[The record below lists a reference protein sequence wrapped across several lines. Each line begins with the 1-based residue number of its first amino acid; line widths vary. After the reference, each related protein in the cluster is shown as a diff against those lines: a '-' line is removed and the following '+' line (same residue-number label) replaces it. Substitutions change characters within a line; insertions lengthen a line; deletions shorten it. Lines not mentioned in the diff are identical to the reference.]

1 MVRVLCV
8 WIDDEHSN
16 ESDED
21 DDSVASDQGAEDHVM
36 QDYMAKLG
44 EEIPKDTDDLDKP
57 LDIDANVLSNLLQS
71 YSEEL
76 GHGPVSSLFQSM
88 RVNPG
93 RKDTAQQ
100 S

>member
-1 MVRVLCV
+1 MNKEGGTKLF
-8 WIDDEHSN
+8 D
-16 ESDED
+16 SDED
-21 DDSVASDQGAEDHVM
+21 GDSEDDDDEGTEDHVM

-57 LDIDANVLSNLLQS
+57 LDIDSNVLSNLLQS

-93 RKDTAQQ
+93 RKDITQK